1 MQFKVTQK
9 NTRQSSRKV
18 RLVANT
24 IKDLPLEQAIR
35 QLAVIER
42 RATLVLLKTIKQA
55 IANAK
60 NNHGVSAD
68 KLKIKEILVNEG
80 PRYKRFRAVS
90 RGRAHNIVKKTCHIS
105 VTLEGDKL
113 VVGGEKVTPAKK
125 ISPKPVKAK
134 KSAPKSQ
141 KKSADDKSQAAQKA
155 ETRVKMKMV
164 GKNQSAKMANIAS
177 TQKTT
182 VRKSTSK

>member
-24 IKDLPLEQAIR
+24 VKDLSLEMAIK

-60 NNHGVSAD
+60 NNHGVNAD
-68 KLKIKEILVNEG
+68 NLKIKEILVNEG

-105 VTLEGDKL
+105 VTLE
-113 VVGGEKVTPAKK
+113 EKKAGVAKT
-125 ISPKPVKAK
+125 KPVVKKAVAK
-134 KSAPKSQ
+134 KSVAIT
-141 KKSADDKSQAAQKA
+141 KKESADNKAKSTLRADTK
-155 ETRVKMKMV
+155 VNMKLV
-164 GKNQSAKMANIAS
+164 GKNQSSKMTNIAS